1 MSTAPVNRQR
11 GIALMA
17 ALFLLVVLAA
27 LGLVAV
33 KLSVVQHHTVS
44 LTLQSARA
52 FQAAQSAI
60 EYGAYRALVAG
71 SCAPVVFT
79 YSEGG
84 LAGFNVSVTC
94 SSTAHGEGAGVT
106 NVFALR
112 AFASFGVYGS
122 PDYVSRRIQAT
133 VTDQL

>member
-1 MSTAPVNRQR
+1 MSVSPVNRQQ

-27 LGLVAV
+27 LALVAV

-44 LTLQSARA
+44 LSMQSARA

-71 SCAPVVFT
+71 SCAPAAFT
-79 YSEGG
+79 YGEGG
-84 LAGFNVSVTC
+84 LAGFDVSVTC
-94 SSTAHGEGAGVT
+94 TSTAHGEGAGVT
-106 NVFALR
+106 NVFALQ
-112 AFASFGVYGS
+112 AFASYGAYGS

-133 VTDQL
+133 VTDSL